1 MANRGAISLWS
12 QSNSSKVSASFA
24 CGIGSFGRRPD
35 ERGKGKHIVLTPVP
49 NWHLDKHG
57 GNMGVAATP
66 ATVFHSCV
74 WLTHIT
80 PDPCPW
86 VLTHSVSL
94 YLVFEQ
100 KHVSTHTHTNRTLL
114 SHQVIH
120 ILFFFLFT
128 VGVKLKTH
136 MWHTYRHNRHKCVR
150 PSAVLCYRCV
160 CVSCLRTRQRQ
171 RHRHR

>member
-1 MANRGAISLWS
+1 MST
-12 QSNSSKVSASFA
+12 SFD
-24 CGIGSFGRRPD
+24 CGTGSFGRRPD

-57 GNMGVAATP
+57 GNMGVEVTP

-80 PDPCPW
+80 PNPCPW

-94 YLVFEQ
+94 YLVLEQ
-100 KHVSTHTHTNRTLL
+100 KHVSTDTHTQTAPFYL
-114 SHQVIH
+114 IKWF
-120 ILFFFLFT
+120 IYCFFFFFIYCRCET
-128 VGVKLKTH
+128 EDTH
-136 MWHTYRHNRHKCVR
+136 VTYISSLQAQVR
-150 PSAVLCYRCV
+150 PPFSCSVIGV